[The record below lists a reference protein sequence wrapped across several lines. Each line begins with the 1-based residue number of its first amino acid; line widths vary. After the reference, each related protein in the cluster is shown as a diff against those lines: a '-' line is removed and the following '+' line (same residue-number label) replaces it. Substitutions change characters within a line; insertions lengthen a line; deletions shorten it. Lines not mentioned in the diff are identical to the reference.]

1 MSHYS
6 VHVNDGR
13 ATLSLPAGKQA
24 TSPEVARD
32 EAVRLLTEMA
42 KAKAAEGG
50 DHLLVDVV
58 EDDTSQA
65 VYRVLLTLTCTRLE

>member
-13 ATLSLPAGKQA
+13 ATLSLPAGKEA

-32 EAVRLLTEMA
+32 EAVRLLIEMA
-42 KAKAAEGG
+42 RARAAGGG
-50 DHLLVDVV
+50 DHLLVGVV
-58 EDDTSQA
+58 ENDASQA
-65 VYRVLLTLTCTRLE
+65 VYRVLLTLTCTKLE